1 MISIF
6 SPAVSLMKKLK
17 YPHKFAL
24 IGVIFL
30 LPISVML
37 FLLISDMKDKIDFI
51 EKEKLG
57 IEYTLH
63 LKNLI
68 ADIQQHRGM
77 TNAFLSGDQSFK
89 EELALKKSQI
99 ELKIEQLDAV
109 DQKLGATLK
118 TEQKWNEIKDMWNT
132 FQKNANQLSV
142 NETLEEH
149 TEIIAKLLE
158 FMNHIGNTS
167 NLYLDTGLKNYHL
180 TESYMNIPMMT
191 EKIGQTR
198 AYGSGYLAKETMT
211 VDERTKLFVLSILIS
226 STLED
231 IKNSVNTILSENV
244 PNETLI
250 KANLEKT
257 VSETEIFLD
266 VLNKNVLYAEENNI
280 SPNHYFLLASR
291 AIDSAFI
298 LYEIE
303 ALALTDV
310 LENDIHH
317 IEKERTQIVLL
328 LITILFILSYLFIA
342 FYKSVRD
349 TVFTFE
355 QTATKIANGDLNAK
369 LSLDTNDELKHAG
382 DSFNRMA
389 EALCNKIDELKIAEE
404 QLQEQKEFA
413 DNLIQNSTTA
423 TFVINA
429 DGNITIWNKA
439 CEELTGI
446 KAHTILGTPNHW
458 KAFFEEPHPCLA
470 DLIIRKSQINQYSI
484 SYDKS
489 RIIPDGLHAEGWFIL
504 NDGLNHYLYFDAAP
518 LYNRKGELTA
528 VIETL
533 MDMTDKK
540 RNEDKIKYKAYHDP
554 LTELPNRNYLQKA
567 IAKALLQAKEE
578 NRMVALLFLDLDGFK
593 IVNDTYGH
601 DVGDKLLKIAA
612 NRLNKYAGE
621 FDTVARLGGDE
632 FVILYQEIN
641 KPSDAGII
649 AQNIINEINKPIV
662 IGNNELF
669 VGATIGISLFPN
681 NGKDNETL
689 MKHADLA
696 MYHAKKK
703 GKNRYQFYSSLMCDV
718 DCKLTSCL
726 IKNLKK
732 ETRA

>member
-1 MISIF
+1 MNSIF

-30 LPISVML
+30 LPITVML

-63 LKNLI
+63 SKNLI
-68 ADIQQHRGM
+68 ADMQQHRGM
-77 TNAFLSGDQSFK
+77 TNAYLSGDQSFK

-109 DQKLGATLK
+109 DKKLGAELK

-132 FQKNANQLSV
+132 FQRNANQLSV
-142 NETLEEH
+142 NETLDEH
-149 TEIIAKLLE
+149 TEIIAKMLE

-167 NLYLDTGLKNYHL
+167 NLYLDTGLRNYHL
-180 TESYMNIPMMT
+180 AESYMNIPIMT

-198 AYGSGYLAKETMT
+198 AYGSGYIAKKTMT
-211 VDERTKLFVLSILIS
+211 VDERTKLFVLSILIG

-231 IKNSVNTILSENV
+231 IKNSVNTVLSENV
-244 PNETLI
+244 PNKTLI

-257 VSETEIFLD
+257 ISETEIFLD
-266 VLNKNVLYAEENNI
+266 VLNKNVLDTEEITI

-303 ALALTDV
+303 AQTLTDV
-310 LENDIHH
+310 LESDIHH

-328 LITILFILSYLFIA
+328 LITILLILSYLFIA

-355 QTATKIANGDLNAK
+355 QTATKIASGDLNAR
-369 LSLDTNDELKHAG
+369 LSLETNDELKHAG
-382 DSFNRMA
+382 DSFNIMA

-404 QLQEQKEFA
+404 QLQEQKEFS

-429 DGNITIWNKA
+429 AGNITIWNKA
-439 CEELTGI
+439 CEELTGL
-446 KAHTILGTPNHW
+446 KAQTILGTSDHW

-470 DLIIRKSQINQYSI
+470 DLIIRKDQINHYSI
-484 SYDKS
+484 PYDKS

-504 NDGLNHYLYFDAAP
+504 NNSLNHYLYFDAAP
-518 LYNRKGELTA
+518 LYNHKGELTA

-567 IAKALLQAKEE
+567 IGKALLHAKEE
-578 NRMVALLFLDLDGFK
+578 NRMIALLFIDLDGFK
-593 IVNDTYGH
+593 IVNDTHGH

-632 FVILYQEIN
+632 FVILFQEVN
-641 KPSDAGII
+641 KPSDTGII

-662 IGNNELF
+662 IGNSELF

-689 MKHADLA
+689 MRHADLA

-703 GKNRYQFYSSLMCDV
+703 GKNRYQFYSSFMCDF
-718 DCKLTSCL
+718 DCKLKSCL
-726 IKNLKK
+726 IKNLNKNSG
-732 ETRA
+732 A